1 MLEAFVFL
9 LGICIGSFLNVCIY
23 RIPRNQSIV
32 FPGSRCPLC
41 ETRLKAFDLIP
52 LLSFLLLKGKC
63 RHCGSPVS
71 KRYFFVELLTGLV
84 FISVYIRYGL
94 TWQTPIFWILTSILI
109 AASFIDYEFHII
121 PNGLVLTGFITAL
134 SANFAGYNISFL
146 NGVYGLAVGG
156 GFLGVVALA
165 SILLLKKEGM
175 GGGDI
180 KLMAMVG
187 LFIGWQATA
196 LALMLSVL
204 SAALVSLVLM
214 SLKLLKRG
222 DHIPF
227 GPFLAIGSLLAILYG
242 NEIINWYILVFW
254 AL

>member
-94 TWQTPIFWILTSILI
+94 TLQTPVFWILASILI

-204 SAALVSLVLM
+204 LAALVSLVLM

-227 GPFLAIGSLLAILYG
+227 GPFLAIGSFAAILYG
-242 NEIINWYILVFW
+242 TEIITWYILIFW

>member
-1 MLEAFVFL
+1 LLEAFVFL

-94 TWQTPIFWILTSILI
+94 TLQTPVFWILASILI

-204 SAALVSLVLM
+204 LAALVSLVLM

-227 GPFLAIGSLLAILYG
+227 GPFLAIGSFAAILYG
-242 NEIINWYILVFW
+242 TEIITWYILIFW